1 MKPAFLRIILLALI
15 IALSVHAATGH
26 VPELPPA
33 GSSLAGAVAVPDPA
47 KSYAF
52 YGTLHESGESD
63 YYQMTLAAG
72 ELLHLSLST
81 PDPAPFTPQVAIM
94 GPGIAGQDPVPSF
107 VEVPAGA
114 GVIVLPG
121 SRPPYASY
129 EPFTPMSLYDISAYD
144 AEVTVSG
151 TYYIAVYSKGS
162 PGRYIFA
169 PGYREEFSLTEWITV
184 PVQVMA
190 VHAWE
195 GQSLLLRYGP
205 VMFVLL
211 AGIAFLYRGCPC
223 IRRPRS
229 AFSWAGS
236 IAGLLYIGTGISMLV
251 QMGIALANAGPGAM
265 WGLTLVFALL
275 PIILGVATVWLAV
288 RTPVTRI
295 NRVTMAMLGI
305 LGLVVWAGL
314 IIGPVIALVASVI
327 PSAPAAEN
335 KTG

>member
-1 MKPAFLRIILLALI
+1 MTPGFTRFILLALI
-15 IALSVHAATGH
+15 IALSVHTATGH

-33 GSSLAGAVAVPDPA
+33 GSSPAGAVVVPDPA
-47 KSYAF
+47 KSYAY
-52 YGTLHESGESD
+52 YGTLHETGEAD
-63 YYQMTLAAG
+63 YYQMTLAEG

-81 PDPAPFTPQVAIM
+81 PEPAPFTPQVAIM
-94 GPGIAGQDPVPSF
+94 GPGITGRDPVPSF

-129 EPFTPMSLYDISAYD
+129 EPFTPMSIYDISDYD
-144 AEVTVSG
+144 ENVTASG
-151 TYYIAVYSKGS
+151 TYSIAVFSTGS

-169 PGYREEFSLTEWITV
+169 PGYREEFSPVEWITV

-190 VHAWE
+190 VHAWD
-195 GQSLLLRYGP
+195 GQSLLLMYGP
-205 VMFVLL
+205 MLFVLL

-223 IRRPRS
+223 IRGPRS

-236 IAGLLYIGTGISMLV
+236 IAGLLFIGTGISMLV
-251 QMGIALANAGPGAM
+251 QMGIALSNAGPGAM

-275 PIILGVATVWLAV
+275 PIILGVATVWLAN
-288 RTPVTRI
+288 RTTVTLTT
-295 NRVTMAMLGI
+295 RVMMAVLGI

-314 IIGPVIALVASVI
+314 IIGPVIALVASVL
-327 PSAPAAEN
+327 PAGPGAEK
-335 KTG
+335 KT